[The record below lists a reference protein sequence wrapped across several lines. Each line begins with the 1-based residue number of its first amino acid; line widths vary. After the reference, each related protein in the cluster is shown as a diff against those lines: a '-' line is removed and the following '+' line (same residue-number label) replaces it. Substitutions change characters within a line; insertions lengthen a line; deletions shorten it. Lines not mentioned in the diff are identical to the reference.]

1 MSPAGELGWVEAV
14 VLGTAQ
20 GLTEFLPVSSSG
32 HVALGAL
39 LFGLRDAPLS
49 LEVVLHVGT
58 LAATLGLFGRDAL
71 RLAGAALKAL
81 GDAEARTSA
90 DARMALAVVVGTLPT
105 VALGL
110 GLKGAV
116 EDWKHVPV
124 IVGTCLLASAGLCLS
139 TRGRS
144 GEDEVP
150 TLRQAFLIGLAQG
163 LAVLPGLSRS
173 GSTIAAAMM
182 LGLRG
187 EAAFR
192 FSFLLSL
199 PAIAGASL
207 LVLTEDGALDRL
219 PPVVWLGGVVSF
231 VVGLVSLWAL
241 RGIVL
246 TGRFWAFAVYLVP
259 VGIAA
264 IVLGM

>member
-1 MSPAGELGWVEAV
+1 MPGADLGVVEAL
-14 VLGTAQ
+14 VLGVLQ

-49 LEVVLHVGT
+49 LEVVLHLGT
-58 LAATLGLFGRDAL
+58 LAATLVVFGRDAL
-71 RLAGAALKAL
+71 RLAAAALRAL
-81 GDAEARTSA
+81 GDAEARKSE

-105 VALGL
+105 VVIGL
-110 GLKGAV
+110 GMKDAV
-116 EDWKHVPV
+116 EAWKHLPAV
-124 IVGTCLLASAGLCLS
+124 VGVCLLVSAAACLA
-139 TRGRS
+139 TRVRS
-144 GEDEVP
+144 GEGEVP
-150 TLRQAFLIGLAQG
+150 TLRQAFLIGVAQG

-173 GSTIAAAMM
+173 GSTIAVAML

-187 EAAFR
+187 EASFR

-207 LVLTEDGALDRL
+207 LVLGEDGALDQL
-219 PPVVWLGGVVSF
+219 PPSVWVGGAVSLF
-231 VVGLVSLWAL
+231 VGLGALWAL

-246 TGRFWAFAVYLVP
+246 TGRFWLFALYLVP
-259 VGIAA
+259 AGLLA
-264 IVLGM
+264 